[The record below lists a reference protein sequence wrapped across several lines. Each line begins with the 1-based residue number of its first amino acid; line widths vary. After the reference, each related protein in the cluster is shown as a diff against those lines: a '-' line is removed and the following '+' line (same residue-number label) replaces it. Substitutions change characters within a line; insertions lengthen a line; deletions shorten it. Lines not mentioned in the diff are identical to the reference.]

1 MYPENRGV
9 TDIPIVLILCVFLTV
24 IAVGVGLEGLSRT
37 ERLEDKQKSIRS
49 FGDLVEVGT
58 DLSYGGIGGKGR
70 IRLDLGAR
78 RIVVKNNLVQLKSKG
93 EILRSEYLLL
103 PLFKE
108 GKTNF
113 VLRSGTFSLSLDRLD
128 RELSEAGGYQLV
140 LELERIA

>member
-1 MYPENRGV
+1 MDPENRGV
-9 TDIPIVLILCVFLTV
+9 TDIPIMLILCVFLTV

-49 FGDLVEVGT
+49 FDDLVEVGT
-58 DLSYGGIGGKGR
+58 DLSYGGIGGKER

-78 RIVVKNNLVQLKSKG
+78 KIVVKNNLVQLESKG
-93 EILRSEYLLL
+93 EILRSEYLPL

-108 GKTNF
+108 GETNF

-128 RELSEAGGYQLV
+128 GELSEAGGYQLV
-140 LELERIA
+140 LELGRIA